1 MGREKELYP
10 GDICWHF
17 KGNLYQVAAVAE
29 DSETGESMVVY
40 QALYGNYKV
49 YVRPYSMFME
59 ELDPEGYPDAAQK
72 HRFERVN
79 MNSGQEQPCNTPERI
94 SGRDTG
100 IPGQQSMDE
109 GMVCREGADQEP
121 AKQEDLIA
129 FLDAGN
135 CRDKLDI
142 LVGMEKHLDEHILN
156 SIAVSL
162 DLAITEDGF
171 EDRLEGVKD
180 YLKTRIRFED
190 VRLR

>member
-10 GDICWHF
+10 GDICRHF
-17 KGNLYQVAAVAE
+17 KGNLYQVAALAE

-40 QALYGNYKV
+40 QALYGNFKV
-49 YVRPYSMFME
+49 YVRPYSMFTE

-72 HRFERVN
+72 HRFERVT
-79 MNSGQEQPCNTPERI
+79 MNSGQEQPCNASERI
-94 SGRDTG
+94 YSRDTG
-100 IPGQQSMDE
+100 IPGQNIDE
-109 GMVCREGADQEP
+109 NVVCREGAGQG
-121 AKQEDLIA
+121 DLIA

-180 YLKTRIRFED
+180 YLKARIRFED